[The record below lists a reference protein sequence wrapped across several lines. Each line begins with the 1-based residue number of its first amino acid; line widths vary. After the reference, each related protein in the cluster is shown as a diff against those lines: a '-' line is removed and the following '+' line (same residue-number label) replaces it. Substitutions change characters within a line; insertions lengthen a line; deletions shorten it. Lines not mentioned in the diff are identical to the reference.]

1 MGFSG
6 RGPAL
11 YDASTMRVINPPS
24 IALLAAVSA
33 LFAPIGAPG
42 ADAPAAPSG
51 VTVTATRVVG
61 AEAVTITGN
70 GPVAQPL
77 EAALYATFSRDIP
90 DVLLSRRAVPTDAQ
104 GHYSATVP
112 IASAFFRSAIV
123 TVVVRSLPAGP
134 SARTTF
140 LVGAPNVSAPPD
152 DIPPSVR

>member
-1 MGFSG
+1 MGFSAWA
-6 RGPAL
+6 PSL
-11 YDASTMRVINPPS
+11 YDAATMRVITPPS
-24 IALLAAVSA
+24 IALLVAVSA

-42 ADAPAAPSG
+42 ADAPAAPAG

-90 DVLLSRRAVPTDAQ
+90 DVLLSRRAVPTDAR
-104 GHYSATVP
+104 GHYSATIP
-112 IASAFFRSAIV
+112 IASAFFRGAIV

-140 LVGAPNVSAPPD
+140 PVGAPNVSAPPD
-152 DIPPSVR
+152 DLPQSVR

>member
-1 MGFSG
+1 MGFSR

-11 YDASTMRVINPPS
+11 YDAATMRVIHPPS

-33 LFAPIGAPG
+33 LCAPIGAFG
-42 ADAPAAPSG
+42 ADTPAAPSG
-51 VTVTATRVVG
+51 VTVAAARVVG

-90 DVLLSRRAVPTDAQ
+90 NVLLSRRAVPTDAQ
-104 GHYSATVP
+104 GRYTATIP
-112 IASAFFRSAIV
+112 IASAFFRNAII
-123 TVVVRSLPAGP
+123 TIVVRSLPAGP
-134 SARTTF
+134 SARTTIQ
-140 LVGAPNVSAPPD
+140 VGAPNVPAPPD

>member
-6 RGPAL
+6 WGPGL
-11 YDASTMRVINPPS
+11 YDAATMRVINPPS
-24 IALLAAVSA
+24 IALLAAAAA
-33 LFAPIGAPG
+33 LFAPLGAPG
-42 ADAPAAPSG
+42 ADAPLAANG

-70 GPVAQPL
+70 GPAAQPL

-90 DVLLSRRAVPTDAQ
+90 DVLLSRRAVPTDAK
-104 GHYSATVP
+104 GHYTATVP

-134 SARTTF
+134 SARTTL

>member
-6 RGPAL
+6 WGPDL
-11 YDASTMRVINPPS
+11 YDAATMRVINPPS
-24 IALLAAVSA
+24 ITLLAAAAV

-42 ADAPAAPSG
+42 APVPAAPPG

-104 GHYSATVP
+104 GRYTATIP
-112 IASAFFRSAIV
+112 IASAFFRGAIV

-134 SARTTF
+134 SARATF
-140 LVGAPNVSAPPD
+140 PVGAPNVPAPPD
-152 DIPPSVR
+152 DIPSSVR

>member
-6 RGPAL
+6 WGPGL

-24 IALLAAVSA
+24 IAFLAAVSV
-33 LFAPIGAPG
+33 LFAPLGAPG
-42 ADAPAAPSG
+42 ADAPATPGG

-61 AEAVTITGN
+61 AESVIITGN

-77 EAALYATFSRDIP
+77 EASLYATFSRDLP

-104 GHYSATVP
+104 GHYAATVP
-112 IASAFFRSAIV
+112 IASAFFRGAIV
-123 TVVVRSLPAGP
+123 TIVVRSLPAGP
-134 SARTTF
+134 SARTTV

>member
-6 RGPAL
+6 WRPDL
-11 YDASTMRVINPPS
+11 YDAATMRVINPPS
-24 IALLAAVSA
+24 LALFAAVSA
-33 LFAPIGAPG
+33 LFVPIGAPG
-42 ADAPAAPSG
+42 ADMPAAPAG

-70 GPVAQPL
+70 GPAAQPL
-77 EAALYATFSRDIP
+77 EAALYATFSRDLP
-90 DVLLSRRAVPTDAQ
+90 DVLLSRRAVPTDAR

-112 IASAFFRSAIV
+112 IASAFFRNAIV
-123 TVVVRSLPAGP
+123 TVVIRSIPAGL
-134 SARTTF
+134 SARTTL

>member
-6 RGPAL
+6 WAWGV
-11 YDASTMRVINPPS
+11 YDAVTMRVITPPS
-24 IALLAAVSA
+24 IALLVAVSA

-42 ADAPAAPSG
+42 ADAPAAPPG

-70 GPVAQPL
+70 GPVTQPL

-90 DVLLSRRAVPTDAQ
+90 DVLLSRRAVPTDAR
-104 GHYSATVP
+104 GHYSTTIP
-112 IASAFFRSAIV
+112 IASAFFRGAIV

-140 LVGAPNVSAPPD
+140 PVGAPNVSAPPD